1 MRKKKTES
9 KKSRVKDDCK
19 MKISLTWGS
28 CFKFWLI
35 GFAMFTVFAMLWAAF
50 TFLTK

>member
-9 KKSRVKDDCK
+9 KKSRDKDSCTT
-19 MKISLTWGS
+19 KISLTWGS

-35 GFAMFTVFAMLWAAF
+35 GFAMFVVFGMLWVGF
-50 TFLTK
+50 SFLTK